1 MGRLGELLVILAIV
15 FLLFGTRR
23 LKDFGSDLGAAIKG
37 FKKNVGDDDKN
48 LEKKEEPS
56 GVIIDGKAEHISSGG
71 TSSEK
76 TSTNDQTKS

>member
-37 FKKNVGDDDKN
+37 FKQNVGEQDKN
-48 LEKKEEPS
+48 LEKKEES
-56 GVIIDGKAEHISSGG
+56 GVVIDGTAEKVQPH
-71 TSSEK
+71 
-76 TSTNDQTKS
+76 DQSKS

>member
-37 FKKNVGDDDKN
+37 FKQNVGDADKN
-48 LEKKEEPS
+48 LEKKEDS
-56 GVIIDGKAEHISSGG
+56 GAVIEGTAE
-71 TSSEK
+71 K
-76 TSTNDQTKS
+76 VQPNDQSKS